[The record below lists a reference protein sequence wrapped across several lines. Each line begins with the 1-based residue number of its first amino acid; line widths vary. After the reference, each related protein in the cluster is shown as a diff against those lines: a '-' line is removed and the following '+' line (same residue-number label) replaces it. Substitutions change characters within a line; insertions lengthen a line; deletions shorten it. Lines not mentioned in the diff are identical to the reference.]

1 MMDTIPTD
9 VLEKALSEF
18 KNSRD
23 EDIERFLQKKA
34 MLYETRKW
42 CSTYVLV
49 SEEALKAN
57 KTIKVEGYFTLSNKV
72 LQISD
77 EVSKNRKKKLF
88 NGIKKDDSFMHAI
101 LIGQLGKYINE
112 SAEENVY
119 GEITGKEL
127 LDKAFEIIE
136 SVKERIVCTC
146 VLLECRLSDPGES
159 ENDKIKREHLHRW
172 YIDCGFSVLQTDE
185 NLVQYF
191 KII

>member
-1 MMDTIPTD
+1 MDTIPTD

-88 NGIKKDDSFMHAI
+88 NGVKKDD
-101 LIGQLGKYINE
+101 Y
-112 SAEENVY
+112 
-119 GEITGKEL
+119 ITGGTIIAEVPESSSIVHKSMVPPNIEGKVI
-127 LDKAFEIIE
+127 DVKPDRDNHDKTIVVFERDEAFEKAFAELNEELKAKETAE
-136 SVKERIVCTC
+136 SK
-146 VLLECRLSDPGES
+146 
-159 ENDKIKREHLHRW
+159 
-172 YIDCGFSVLQTDE
+172 
-185 NLVQYF
+185 
-191 KII
+191 

>member
-1 MMDTIPTD
+1 MDTIPTD

-88 NGIKKDDSFMHAI
+88 NGVKKDD
-101 LIGQLGKYINE
+101 
-112 SAEENVY
+112 
-119 GEITGKEL
+119 
-127 LDKAFEIIE
+127 
-136 SVKERIVCTC
+136 
-146 VLLECRLSDPGES
+146 
-159 ENDKIKREHLHRW
+159 
-172 YIDCGFSVLQTDE
+172 
-185 NLVQYF
+185 
-191 KII
+191 